1 MTEPMKPDDDGPIGQ
16 ADAARLATGRLIDP
30 GSKLDDNDFDIS
42 ELASRLR
49 FSLDKGRIWL
59 DTNRVALIHLSTLS
73 SLRREMIDK
82 LGVEEARG
90 FFARMGYTAGSRDA
104 NLARKLKPHHSMR
117 EAFAIG
123 PQLRKLQGVT
133 ALQPVK
139 LEIDVASG
147 HFYAEANF
155 LESYEADSHIGSY
168 GMSDEPICWM
178 QIGYASGYAS
188 TFMGRSVIYRE
199 MECRAA
205 GSNQCRMVGKPVED
219 WDDIELELKAL
230 QPEAFANR
238 FAGQVKS
245 VRSFDEAGVS
255 EMFAD
260 ELVGASPGFV
270 ATCHLIKKVAD
281 TNATVLFLGETGVG
295 KEVFART
302 LHNISPRTDQP
313 FIAVNCAA
321 IPENLVEAELFGVER
336 GAFTGAVSSRPG
348 RFERAHG
355 GTLFLDEIGSLNT
368 QTQIK
373 LLRALQ
379 EREVER
385 VGGTEI
391 RKVDVRIV
399 AATNES
405 LDNAVKEG
413 KFRED
418 LLFRLNVFPV
428 NIPPLRD
435 RRDDIPPLMGHF
447 LHRYTEL
454 HERQVPGFTEKAV
467 DALYEY
473 DYPGNIRELEN
484 LIERAVILIDEDQPI
499 DVSHLFADARKIPTV
514 MTKLDEAGS
523 LKQKNDIDLGDGD
536 GSLLDTFLSGGKP
549 LAQLEG
555 QILHEAVAKSDN
567 NLSRAA
573 RLLGLTRPQLAYRL
587 KKLEASI

>member
-1 MTEPMKPDDDGPIGQ
+1 
-16 ADAARLATGRLIDP
+16 
-30 GSKLDDNDFDIS
+30 
-42 ELASRLR
+42 
-49 FSLDKGRIWL
+49 
-59 DTNRVALIHLSTLS
+59 
-73 SLRREMIDK
+73 
-82 LGVEEARG
+82 
-90 FFARMGYTAGSRDA
+90 
-104 NLARKLKPHHSMR
+104 
-117 EAFAIG
+117 
-123 PQLRKLQGVT
+123 
-133 ALQPVK
+133 
-139 LEIDVASG
+139 
-147 HFYAEANF
+147 
-155 LESYEADSHIGSY
+155 
-168 GMSDEPICWM
+168 
-178 QIGYASGYAS
+178 
-188 TFMGRSVIYRE
+188 
-199 MECRAA
+199 
-205 GSNQCRMVGKPVED
+205 
-219 WDDIELELKAL
+219 
-230 QPEAFANR
+230 
-238 FAGQVKS
+238 
-245 VRSFDEAGVS
+245 
-255 EMFAD
+255 
-260 ELVGASPGFV
+260 
-270 ATCHLIKKVAD
+270 
-281 TNATVLFLGETGVG
+281 
-295 KEVFART
+295 VFART

-536 GSLLDTFLSGGKP
+536 DSLLDTFLSGGKP